1 MFHSYSLLQTA
12 IAIGVASTVL
22 AIPLPPAPGAMNVA
36 GIPGLQGVNSFSTRD
51 EPEVRGLKNEA
62 VYGLSRRDHHR
73 DGDVFAVDVEL
84 NEQQARRYG
93 ENGLDIEAES
103 NPHYDDEE
111 FTHHDDDASVVPTE
125 FVNVEESE
133 RGVDATQLS
142 VIGMEELSV
151 DEPLLGEMNH
161 RQDLRRTVVSSVPS
175 GGSPASSI
183 PDHSRLYP
191 RQSGMNVNP
200 PINGVISKIPSSSSL
215 RDSAD
220 PKASFI
226 SLDSNEDEG
235 PVYRSLSPEEKE
247 EYGSKWRPMR
257 KESQKEWK
265 EIDCN
270 WTRYLKET
278 STGKQLNTESQK
290 FQAFVKEALL
300 RHKRYPQRDTP
311 GTGVPLS
318 PPGDDTPSHYRRS
331 GNFGPFG
338 ADLD

>member
-1 MFHSYSLLQTA
+1 
-12 IAIGVASTVL
+12 
-22 AIPLPPAPGAMNVA
+22 
-36 GIPGLQGVNSFSTRD
+36 
-51 EPEVRGLKNEA
+51 
-62 VYGLSRRDHHR
+62 
-73 DGDVFAVDVEL
+73 
-84 NEQQARRYG
+84 
-93 ENGLDIEAES
+93 
-103 NPHYDDEE
+103 
-111 FTHHDDDASVVPTE
+111 
-125 FVNVEESE
+125 
-133 RGVDATQLS
+133 
-142 VIGMEELSV
+142 MEELSV
-151 DEPLLGEMNH
+151 DEPLQGEMNH
-161 RQDLRRTVVSSVPS
+161 RQDLRRTVVSSAPS

-183 PDHSRLYP
+183 PDYSRLYP

-215 RDSAD
+215 RNPDD

-235 PVYRSLSPEEKE
+235 PVYKSLSPKEKE
-247 EYGSKWRPMR
+247 EYGSKWRPIR
-257 KESQKEWK
+257 KESQREWK

-278 STGKQLNTESQK
+278 STGKQLNTDSQK

-318 PPGDDTPSHYRRS
+318 PPGGDTPSHYRRF

>member
-22 AIPLPPAPGAMNVA
+22 AIPLPPAPGAMNV
-36 GIPGLQGVNSFSTRD
+36 PGLPGFQGVNSFSTRD

-62 VYGLSRRDHHR
+62 VYSRRDHYHG
-73 DGDVFAVDVEL
+73 GDPFAVDVEFS
-84 NEQQARRYG
+84 EQQLRRYS
-93 ENGLDIEAES
+93 ENDLDVEAES
-103 NPHYDDEE
+103 SPHYDGEE
-111 FTHHDDDASVVPTE
+111 LTHHGVSRSYLFWFHRFYPVNTLSSFPCHHDDASVVSAG

-133 RGVDATQLS
+133 H
-142 VIGMEELSV
+142 M
-151 DEPLLGEMNH
+151 
-161 RQDLRRTVVSSVPS
+161 DLRRTVASCAPS

-183 PDHSRLYP
+183 PDYSRLYP

-215 RDSAD
+215 RNSD

-226 SLDSNEDEG
+226 SLNPNEDEG
-235 PVYRSLSPEEKE
+235 PVYRSLSPEEKA
-247 EYGSKWRPMR
+247 EYGSKWRPIR
-257 KESQKEWK
+257 KESQKEW
-265 EIDCN
+265 ERIDCS

-278 STGKQLNTESQK
+278 STGKRLNTESQK

-318 PPGDDTPSHYRRS
+318 PPGGDTPSYYRRS

>member
-1 MFHSYSLLQTA
+1 
-12 IAIGVASTVL
+12 
-22 AIPLPPAPGAMNVA
+22 MNVA
-36 GIPGLQGVNSFSTRD
+36 GIPGLQGVNSFSTRN

-62 VYGLSRRDHHR
+62 VYDLSRRDHHHG
-73 DGDVFAVDVEL
+73 GDPFAVDVEFS
-84 NEQQARRYG
+84 EQQPRRYG
-93 ENGLDIEAES
+93 EHGLDIEAES
-103 NPHYDDEE
+103 NPHYDGEDL
-111 FTHHDDDASVVPTE
+111 THHGVSRSYLFWFYLFYPVNTLSSSPCHQDDASVVPTN

-133 RGVDATQLS
+133 HGVDVTQLS
-142 VIGMEELSV
+142 VIGMEKLSV
-151 DEPLLGEMNH
+151 DEPLQGEMNH
-161 RQDLRRTVVSSVPS
+161 RQDLRRTVLSSVPS

-183 PDHSRLYP
+183 SDHSRLYP

-215 RDSAD
+215 RNPD

-226 SLDSNEDEG
+226 SLDLDEDEG
-235 PVYRSLSPEEKE
+235 PVYKSLSPEERE
-247 EYGSKWRPMR
+247 EYGGKWRPIR
-257 KESQKEWK
+257 KESQKDRERI
-265 EIDCN
+265 ECS

-290 FQAFVKEALL
+290 FQAFVKDALL

-318 PPGDDTPSHYRRS
+318 PPGGDTPSHYRRS